1 MKKILAIV
9 VMVLFV
15 IPAFSQQKKV
25 LFLGNSYTGANN
37 LPNLVSEMASSA
49 GDELY
54 TQRSTPGGYT
64 LGNPANGHLYDPNS
78 IALIESDNWDYVVL
92 QEQSQYPVIDYYRD
106 HFTFTGAA
114 GLDSI
119 IRLNSACGQ
128 SLFYMT
134 WGRKYGGQQCIG
146 SYCSVDFVDYA
157 HMQDSLA
164 SAYLSMSDGLN
175 TPVAPVGI
183 AWRNSIVGHG
193 DPVELFATDGSH
205 PSVAGSYLAAC
216 VFYASIFHKS
226 PLGINYTAGLDEN
239 TAAYLQELAQQTVFN
254 NLELWHIDTT
264 SLKAQ
269 FEFQQ
274 QSDTVFFTNLS
285 VHAEQYW
292 WDFGNGDTDT
302 TTHPEY
308 VYPESGVFEVQLIA
322 SSACKSDTVIHIIEV
337 VIDHTDLLH
346 SDNRIN
352 FYPNPCKDS
361 FSFNNKA
368 LSGNTQISLVD
379 THGIIR
385 FTENRKLYP
394 GHTETFYCPGLQ
406 AGVYR
411 CLLQTE
417 SSLVTGG
424 IVVYR

>member
-1 MKKILAIV
+1 MILFA
-9 VMVLFV
+9 

-37 LPNLVSEMASSA
+37 LPNLVSELAASA
-49 GDELY
+49 GDDLH

-64 LGNPANGHLYDPNS
+64 LGNPSNGHLYDQNS
-78 IALIESDNWDYVVL
+78 IALIESDEWDYVVL

-119 IRLNSACGQ
+119 IKLNNACSQ

-164 SAYLSMSDGLN
+164 AAYLSISDVLS

-183 AWRNSIVGHG
+183 AWRSSIVGNA

-205 PSVAGSYLAAC
+205 PSLAGSYLAAC

-226 PLGINYTAGLDEN
+226 PLGVNYTAGLDES
-239 TAAYLQELAQQTVFN
+239 TAAYLQGLAQQTVFN
-254 NLELWHIDTT
+254 NLELWHMDTT
-264 SLKAQ
+264 TVRAQ
-269 FEFQQ
+269 YHYQQ
-274 QSDTVFFTNLS
+274 RSDTVFFTNLS
-285 VHAEQYW
+285 AYANQYL

-302 TTHPEY
+302 TTHPIY
-308 VYPESGVFEVQLIA
+308 VYTEAGVFDVQLVAI
-322 SSACKSDTVIHIIEV
+322 STCNSDTVIHTVEV

-346 SDNRIN
+346 VSKRIN

-361 FSFNNKA
+361 FSFNNRTING
-368 LSGNTQISLVD
+368 STQITLVD
-379 THGIIR
+379 AYGKTH
-385 FTENRKLYP
+385 FTEYRKLHP
-394 GHTETFYCPGLQ
+394 GQLETFHCPDLG
-406 AGVYR
+406 AGVYC
-411 CLLQTE
+411 CLLQTG
-417 SSLVTGG
+417 SSLVAGN